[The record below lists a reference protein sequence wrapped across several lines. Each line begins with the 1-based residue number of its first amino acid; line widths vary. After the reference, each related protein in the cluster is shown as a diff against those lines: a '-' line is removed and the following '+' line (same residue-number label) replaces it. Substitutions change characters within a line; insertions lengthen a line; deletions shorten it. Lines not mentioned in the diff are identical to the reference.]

1 MAPHTHHDTHDTRGV
16 RQEMVGVATSV
27 GGDGTFVATA
37 VAEEL
42 AGALADVELEE
53 VVHLVFVVGAGGA
66 RLHDE
71 LLAAPLPH
79 EALPAEEV
87 GDLIFAD
94 GEVGGHERRTATA
107 TYTAH
112 GARRGG
118 SCG

>member
-1 MAPHTHHDTHDTRGV
+1 LATRCHHHGYD
-16 RQEMVGVATSV
+16 
-27 GGDGTFVATA
+27 TFVATA

-94 GEVGGHERRTATA
+94 GEVGGHERRTAA

-118 SCG
+118 K